1 MGHFIIIGLLVIGVI
16 AVVRWIYNQGVIEG
30 ENHTEDKD

>member
-1 MGHFIIIGLLVIGVI
+1 MGHFIIIGLLGIGVV

-30 ENHTEDKD
+30 EKHIDDED